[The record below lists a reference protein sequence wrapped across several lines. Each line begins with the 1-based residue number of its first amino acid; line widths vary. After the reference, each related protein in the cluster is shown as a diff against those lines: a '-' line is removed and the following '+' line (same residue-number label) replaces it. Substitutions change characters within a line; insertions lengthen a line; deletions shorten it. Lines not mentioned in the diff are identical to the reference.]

1 MELEISEVFLEI
13 SRVKKINKIELKKDC
28 TIKELM
34 EKLEIKNTEYA
45 IFFVN
50 DQIKKETDIL
60 NNRDRLSVLPM
71 FGGG

>member
-60 NNRDRLSVLPM
+60 TNRDRLSVLPM
-71 FGGG
+71 FGEG

>member
-60 NNRDRLSVLPM
+60 TNRDRLSVLPM